1 MAINSIDTRS
11 FRDFISLSARTG
23 QSEAI
28 PIDDGMQVVEV
39 NLETEI
45 ALGMEEMGQ
54 IFNAFRRMNRR
65 GKGNDIE
72 ENDFLSQML
81 EESADEKINALITV
95 LGKGK
100 MNYTRL
106 LSHARSL
113 FPDDSDLLLA
123 LRELLYRHKLSALQK
138 KELEKAIADLEKHA
152 DQRKMYAGANV
163 GQCAKQFSQ
172 GVANLTAKALRASY
186 QQFIE
191 MDLVAAYIYQDWIEQ
206 FGFKHRTR
214 LLAFTLRALVCD
226 MKSTLP
232 GLNSEEYGPL
242 GSKLSDARILNTLD
256 LILMKELA
264 KLSLRSPR
272 EPYEVDAMHIF
283 LLGLLDHK
291 KMIAALTEFVKK
303 YLKRQSIR
311 QKTNF
316 MQSMRGVFN
325 QTPTVLYA
333 IDEDR
338 ESVLALCETYLT
350 ELFAVEK
357 RNGVWKD
364 YYSR

>member
-1 MAINSIDTRS
+1 MTVCRW
-11 FRDFISLSARTG
+11 
-23 QSEAI
+23 
-28 PIDDGMQVVEV
+28 VEV
-39 NLETEI
+39 SLETEI

-54 IFNAFRRMNRR
+54 VFNAFRCMNRR

-100 MNYTRL
+100 MNCPRL

-113 FPDDSDLLLA
+113 FPDDSDLILA
-123 LRELLYRHKLSALQK
+123 LRELLYRHRLSVLQK

-163 GQCAKQFSQ
+163 GKCAKQYSQ
-172 GVANLTAKALRASY
+172 GVANLTARALRASY

-191 MDLVAAYIYQDWIEQ
+191 MDLAAAYIYQDWIAQ
-206 FGFKHRTR
+206 FGFMHRTR

-256 LILMKELA
+256 LMLMKELA
-264 KLSLRSPR
+264 KLSLRQPR
-272 EPYEVDAMHIF
+272 EHYESEAINIF

-291 KMIAALTEFVKK
+291 NLIAALAEFVKK
-303 YLKRQSIR
+303 YLKRHSIR
-311 QKTNF
+311 RKTNF
-316 MQSMRGVFN
+316 MQSMGGVFN

-333 IDEDR
+333 VEEDR
-338 ESVLALCETYLT
+338 ENVLELCEDYLT
-350 ELFAVEK
+350 DLFAIEK
-357 RNGVWKD
+357 KSGVWKD